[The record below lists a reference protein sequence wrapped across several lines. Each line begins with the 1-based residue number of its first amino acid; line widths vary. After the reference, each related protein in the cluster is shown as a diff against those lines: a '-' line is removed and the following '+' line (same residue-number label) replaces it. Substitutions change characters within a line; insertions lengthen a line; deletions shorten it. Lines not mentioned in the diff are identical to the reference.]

1 MKKVALLS
9 MVILM
14 SLITLGLTVQSNPAL
29 IQWNHH
35 RFFFSGVGLNASLR
49 QNFITVEDWN
59 NFVEGATITID
70 EERLG
75 VISDDLAA
83 SLPVDANVNV
93 GFRFGE
99 LRLMAG
105 TYVENRIGVSLPSD
119 VAKLLLEGI
128 KIGEYEASEPLFEG
142 WSIAGAGV
150 LLGMNAGKLKLG
162 VNTSAYLP
170 ILNVID
176 SNFGFSYVSST
187 ETARIHGN
195 LSANVHALSAFDLSD
210 FESEL
215 KALLDDPQS
224 FLNNYDYAGIK
235 MDVGVAYG
243 DVYPFWGIG
252 IRNIVLKPAK
262 ARFRLDAEVNAEAS
276 VTMPYVEDAS
286 YTYDYYAASSTLA
299 EPVETTIPM
308 ELTGFV
314 TLPLGS
320 LNLTLSGSY
329 LIGIASSKPYTLEA
343 TAWIPW
349 KLLPISLSYGYDSN
363 GYYRK
368 AASLG
373 LNLHVVSLALEGYVV
388 SKQPLD
394 IDPEKTPLSGG
405 ISLNLA
411 LGF

>member
-9 MVILM
+9 MVVLM
-14 SLITLGLTVQSNPAL
+14 SLMAQGLTVQSNPAL
-29 IQWNHH
+29 IQWDHH
-35 RFFFSGVGLNASLR
+35 RFFFGGVGLNASLR

-59 NFVEGATITID
+59 NFFEGATITID

-75 VISDDLAA
+75 VISNDLAV

-93 GFRFGE
+93 GFRLGE

-105 TYVENRIGVSLPSD
+105 AYVENRIGVTLPSD

-128 KIGEYEASEPLFEG
+128 KIGEYEASEPFFEG
-142 WSIAGAGV
+142 WTIAGAGL
-150 LLGMNAGKLKLG
+150 LLGMNVGKLKLG
-162 VNTSAYLP
+162 VNTSAYFT
-170 ILNVID
+170 ILDVID
-176 SNFGFSYVSST
+176 SNFEFSYVSST
-187 ETARIHGN
+187 ETARIRGD
-195 LSANVHALSAFDLSD
+195 LSASVHALSAFNPFN
-210 FESEL
+210 FETEL
-215 KALLDDPQS
+215 EALLDDPQS
-224 FLNNYDYAGIK
+224 FLNDYAGIK

-243 DVYPFWGIG
+243 DGYPLWGIG

-262 ARFRLDAEVNAEAS
+262 ARFTFDAEVSAEAS

-286 YTYDYYAASSTLA
+286 YTYDYYAASSTLT

-329 LIGIASSKPYTLEA
+329 LIGTASSNAYTLEA

-349 KLLPISLSYGYDSN
+349 KLLPIGLSYGYDSN

-373 LNLHVVSLALEGYVV
+373 LNLHVVSLVLEGYVV

-405 ISLNLA
+405 ISLNFA

>member
-1 MKKVALLS
+1 MKKVVLLS
-9 MVILM
+9 MVVLM
-14 SLITLGLTVQSNPAL
+14 SLMAQGLTVQSNPAL
-29 IQWNHH
+29 IQWDHH
-35 RFFFSGVGLNASLR
+35 RFFFGGVGLNASLR

-59 NFVEGATITID
+59 NFFEGATITID

-75 VISDDLAA
+75 VISDDLAV

-93 GFRFGE
+93 GFRLGE

-105 TYVENRIGVSLPSD
+105 AYVENRIGVTLPSD
-119 VAKLLLEGI
+119 VAKLLLEGL
-128 KIGEYEASEPLFEG
+128 KIGEYEASEPFFEG
-142 WSIAGAGV
+142 WTIAGAGL
-150 LLGMNAGKLKLG
+150 LLGMNVGKLKLG
-162 VNTSAYLP
+162 VNTSAYFT
-170 ILNVID
+170 ILDVID
-176 SNFGFSYVSST
+176 SNFEFSYVSST
-187 ETARIHGN
+187 ETARIRGD
-195 LSANVHALSAFDLSD
+195 LSASVHALSAFNPFN
-210 FESEL
+210 FETEL
-215 KALLDDPQS
+215 EALLDDPQS
-224 FLNNYDYAGIK
+224 FLNDYAGIK

-243 DVYPFWGIG
+243 DGYPLWGIG

-262 ARFRLDAEVNAEAS
+262 ARFTFDAEVSAEAS

-286 YTYDYYAASSTLA
+286 YTYDYYAASSTLT

-329 LIGIASSKPYTLEA
+329 LIGTASSNAYTLEA

-349 KLLPISLSYGYDSN
+349 KLLPIGLSYGYDSN

-373 LNLHVVSLALEGYVV
+373 LNLHVVSLVLEGYVV

-405 ISLNLA
+405 ISLNFA

>member
-9 MVILM
+9 MVVLM
-14 SLITLGLTVQSNPAL
+14 SLMAQGLTVQSNPAL
-29 IQWNHH
+29 IQWDHH
-35 RFFFSGVGLNASLR
+35 RFFFGGVGLNASLR

-59 NFVEGATITID
+59 NFFEGATITID

-75 VISDDLAA
+75 VISDDLAV

-93 GFRFGE
+93 GFRLGE

-105 TYVENRIGVSLPSD
+105 AYVENRIGVTLPSD

-128 KIGEYEASEPLFEG
+128 KIGEYEASEPFFEG
-142 WSIAGAGV
+142 WTIAGAGL
-150 LLGMNAGKLKLG
+150 LLGMNVGKLKLG
-162 VNTSAYLP
+162 VNTSAYFT
-170 ILNVID
+170 ILDVID
-176 SNFGFSYVSST
+176 SNFEFSYVSST
-187 ETARIHGN
+187 ETARIRGD
-195 LSANVHALSAFDLSD
+195 LSASVHALSAFNPFN
-210 FESEL
+210 FETEL
-215 KALLDDPQS
+215 EALLDDPQS
-224 FLNNYDYAGIK
+224 FLNDYAGIK

-243 DVYPFWGIG
+243 DGYPLWGIG

-262 ARFRLDAEVNAEAS
+262 ARFTFDAEVSAEAS

-286 YTYDYYAASSTLA
+286 YTYDYYAASSTLT

-329 LIGIASSKPYTLEA
+329 LIGTASSNAYTLEA

-349 KLLPISLSYGYDSN
+349 KLLPIGLSYGYDSN

-373 LNLHVVSLALEGYVV
+373 LNLHVVSLVLEGYVV

-405 ISLNLA
+405 ISLNFA

>member
-9 MVILM
+9 MVVLM
-14 SLITLGLTVQSNPAL
+14 SLMAQGLTVQSNPAL
-29 IQWNHH
+29 IQWDHH
-35 RFFFSGVGLNASLR
+35 GFFFGGVGLNASLR

-59 NFVEGATITID
+59 NFFEGATITID
-70 EERLG
+70 KERLG
-75 VISDDLAA
+75 VISDDLAV

-93 GFRFGE
+93 GFRLGE

-105 TYVENRIGVSLPSD
+105 AYVENRIGVTLPSD

-128 KIGEYEASEPLFEG
+128 KIGEYEASEPFFEG
-142 WSIAGAGV
+142 WTIAGAGL
-150 LLGMNAGKLKLG
+150 LLGMNVGKLKLG
-162 VNTSAYLP
+162 VNTSAYFT
-170 ILNVID
+170 ILDVID
-176 SNFGFSYVSST
+176 SNFEFSYVSST
-187 ETARIHGN
+187 ETARIHGD
-195 LSANVHALSAFDLSD
+195 LSASVHALSAFNLFN
-210 FESEL
+210 FETEL
-215 KALLDDPQS
+215 EALLDDPQS
-224 FLNNYDYAGIK
+224 FLNDYAGIK

-243 DVYPFWGIG
+243 NGYPLWGIG

-262 ARFRLDAEVNAEAS
+262 ARFTFDAEVSAEAS

-286 YTYDYYAASSTLA
+286 CTYDYYAASSTLT

-329 LIGIASSKPYTLEA
+329 LIGTASSNAYTLEA

-373 LNLHVVSLALEGYVV
+373 LNLHVVSLVLEGYVV

-405 ISLNLA
+405 ISLNFA

>member
-9 MVILM
+9 MVVLM
-14 SLITLGLTVQSNPAL
+14 SLMAQGLTVQSNPAL
-29 IQWNHH
+29 IQWDHH
-35 RFFFSGVGLNASLR
+35 RFFFGGVGLNASLR

-59 NFVEGATITID
+59 NFFEGATITID

-75 VISDDLAA
+75 VISDDLAV

-93 GFRFGE
+93 GFRLGE

-105 TYVENRIGVSLPSD
+105 AYVENRIGVTLPSD

-128 KIGEYEASEPLFEG
+128 AIGEYEASEPFFEG
-142 WSIAGAGV
+142 WTIAGAGL
-150 LLGMNAGKLKLG
+150 LLGMNVGKLKLG
-162 VNTSAYLP
+162 VNTSAYFT
-170 ILNVID
+170 ILDVID
-176 SNFGFSYVSST
+176 SNFEFSYVSST
-187 ETARIHGN
+187 ETARIRGD
-195 LSANVHALSAFDLSD
+195 LSASVHALSAFNPFN
-210 FESEL
+210 FETEL
-215 KALLDDPQS
+215 EALLDDPQS
-224 FLNNYDYAGIK
+224 FLNDYAGIK

-243 DVYPFWGIG
+243 DGYPLWGIG

-262 ARFRLDAEVNAEAS
+262 ARFTFDAEVSAEAS

-286 YTYDYYAASSTLA
+286 YTYDYYAASSTLT

-329 LIGIASSKPYTLEA
+329 LIGTASSNAYTLEA

-349 KLLPISLSYGYDSN
+349 KLLPIGLSYGYDSN

-373 LNLHVVSLALEGYVV
+373 LNLHVVSLVLEGYVV

-405 ISLNLA
+405 ISLNFA